1 MAILSNVK
9 FNLAMHMSLV
19 LTMLMVRVMIGQY
32 VARKCRANHQRN
44 HCWVMHEKLLIKQK
58 KETIGLI
65 CFMPLVVNERNRS
78 AALECVGSVVQPL
91 LVVDFDA
98 NWAIS
103 TDWF

>member
-1 MAILSNVK
+1 MIFNSLILNRFEYIFK
-9 FNLAMHMSLV
+9 K
-19 LTMLMVRVMIGQY
+19 T
-32 VARKCRANHQRN
+32 
-44 HCWVMHEKLLIKQK
+44 K

-65 CFMPLVVNERNRS
+65 CFMPQVVNERNRS

-103 TDWF
+103 TDWFLGHVPRWQTTDNHAVNDVQDADQVGDQSRPR